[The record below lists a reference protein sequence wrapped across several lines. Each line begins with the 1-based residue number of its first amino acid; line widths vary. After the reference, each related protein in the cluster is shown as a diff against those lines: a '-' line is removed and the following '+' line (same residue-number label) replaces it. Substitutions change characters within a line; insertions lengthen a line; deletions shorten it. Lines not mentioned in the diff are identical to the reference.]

1 VLAVLGALVGIGV
14 GEALV
19 KGVTAIMPPST
30 LASEAEAAIQ
40 INVPILLFT
49 LITTMLAAILF
60 GCAPAWQA
68 SGIDPNDALKEGGR
82 AGTSSGRRQLRRT
95 LVVMEFALALTL
107 LAGAG
112 LAIHSFWNLAR
123 VDLGVRTDHVLTFSL
138 PVPQGRLS
146 QPEQIVGFYRQLLE
160 KLESIPGVSRAEAA
174 TATPVRGRNFGMF
187 FTVVGKSS
195 PDLSSRP
202 NAGFQMVTPGYVQTF
217 GIRLVQGRSFTEQDT
232 AKSVRVAMVNE
243 DFVRRYLAGVDPL
256 TQRLAVE
263 QLIPGVNRNG
273 PAVEWQIVGVF
284 HNVRTGDLRDD
295 YPEIDVPFWQSPWP
309 QVSMAVRTTG
319 DPEAM
324 TKSIVAAVSAIDSD
338 LPIADVRT
346 MDQIVSE
353 SLGSDRFKAILY
365 GTFAGLA
372 LLLAAIGIY
381 GVMAFAVAQRTHEI
395 GLRIALGAGREKV
408 LLLILK
414 EGMVLALAGLVLGLV
429 GACLV
434 GRTMSGMLYGV
445 GTIDISAFGAVA
457 IVLLASA
464 ILACY
469 VPACRAARVDPM
481 VALRYE

>member
-1 VLAVLGALVGIGV
+1 
-14 GEALV
+14 
-19 KGVTAIMPPST
+19 
-30 LASEAEAAIQ
+30 
-40 INVPILLFT
+40 
-49 LITTMLAAILF
+49 
-60 GCAPAWQA
+60 
-68 SGIDPNDALKEGGR
+68 
-82 AGTSSGRRQLRRT
+82 
-95 LVVMEFALALTL
+95 
-107 LAGAG
+107 
-112 LAIHSFWNLAR
+112 
-123 VDLGVRTDHVLTFSL
+123 
-138 PVPQGRLS
+138 
-146 QPEQIVGFYRQLLE
+146 
-160 KLESIPGVSRAEAA
+160 
-174 TATPVRGRNFGMF
+174 
-187 FTVVGKSS
+187 
-195 PDLSSRP
+195 
-202 NAGFQMVTPGYVQTF
+202 
-217 GIRLVQGRSFTEQDT
+217 
-232 AKSVRVAMVNE
+232 MVNE

-445 GTIDISAFGAVA
+445 GTIDVSAFGAVA

>member
-1 VLAVLGALVGIGV
+1 
-14 GEALV
+14 
-19 KGVTAIMPPST
+19 
-30 LASEAEAAIQ
+30 
-40 INVPILLFT
+40 
-49 LITTMLAAILF
+49 
-60 GCAPAWQA
+60 
-68 SGIDPNDALKEGGR
+68 
-82 AGTSSGRRQLRRT
+82 
-95 LVVMEFALALTL
+95 
-107 LAGAG
+107 
-112 LAIHSFWNLAR
+112 
-123 VDLGVRTDHVLTFSL
+123 
-138 PVPQGRLS
+138 
-146 QPEQIVGFYRQLLE
+146 
-160 KLESIPGVSRAEAA
+160 
-174 TATPVRGRNFGMF
+174 
-187 FTVVGKSS
+187 
-195 PDLSSRP
+195 
-202 NAGFQMVTPGYVQTF
+202 MVTPGYFQTF
-217 GIRLVQGRSFTEQDT
+217 GIRLIQGRSFSEQDI
-232 AKSVRVAMVNE
+232 AGSLPVAMVNE
-243 DFVRRYLAGVDPL
+243 NFVRRYLSGVDPL
-256 TQRLAVE
+256 TQRLAIE

-309 QVSMAVRTTG
+309 QAGMAVRTTG

-324 TKSIVAAVSAIDSD
+324 TKSIAAVVSSMDSD

-395 GLRIALGAGREKV
+395 GLRMALGAGREKV
-408 LLLILK
+408 VFLILK
-414 EGMVLALAGLVLGLV
+414 EGMALALAGLMLGLI

-445 GTIDISAFGAVA
+445 GTIDISAFGGVA

-469 VPACRAARVDPM
+469 VPARRAAKVDPM